1 MQEADLFGIF
11 LRRLSDAGIRYM
23 VTGSVASIIY
33 GEPRMTHDIDVVLE
47 LHSDKV
53 NFFVQVFP
61 ENEFYHPPLEVIQ
74 TEIRRETR
82 GHFNLIHH
90 DTGFKADIY
99 PVGDDQ
105 LHRWAM
111 EHRRCIDFQDMK
123 VWVAPPEYV
132 ILRKLEFY
140 EEGRSQKHLKDIAAM
155 VQISR
160 QIIDTDVIRTKAAQM
175 GLSDLLTQIPGFA
188 S

>member
-11 LRRLSDAGIRYM
+11 LRRLNDSCIQYM

-33 GEPRMTHDIDVVLE
+33 GEPRLTHDIDVVLE
-47 LHSDKV
+47 LHSDQV
-53 NFFVQVFP
+53 SFFVQVFSG
-61 ENEFYHPPLEVIQ
+61 NEFYHPPLEVIQ

-99 PVGDDQ
+99 PIGDDQ
-105 LHRWAM
+105 LHKWAM
-111 EHRRCIDFQDMK
+111 QHRRCIDFQDMK
-123 VWVAPPEYV
+123 IWVAPPEYV

-140 EEGRSQKHLKDIAAM
+140 EEGHSQKHIRDIEAM
-155 VQISR
+155 VRISR
-160 QIIDTDVIRTKAAQM
+160 EIIDTDVLRTKALQM
-175 GLSDLLTQIPGFA
+175 GLYDLFSQVPGLEL
-188 S
+188 